1 MTKTKIT
8 VNFVIIAEN
17 LQKTNAVYNLG
28 EHESYDS
35 NEKILDPLI
44 INHNR

>member
-17 LQKTNAVYNLG
+17 LQKMNAVYNSG
-28 EHESYDS
+28 DSYD
-35 NEKILDPLI
+35 E
-44 INHNR
+44 

>member
-17 LQKTNAVYNLG
+17 LQKTNAVYNSG
-28 EHESYDS
+28 DSYDS
-35 NEKILDPLI
+35 NEKILDP
-44 INHNR
+44 